1 MIGGHRPGVLEV
13 DSLDDRRSWGILN
26 SRANAARASLR
37 RSSLWIVPDLWKTH
51 RTRFPQG
58 RWTALKNAPPTR
70 STRHSHSVRAGMKRT
85 QAVS

>member
-58 RWTALKNAPPTR
+58 RWTHRTRPHAP
-70 STRHSHSVRAGMKRT
+70 
-85 QAVS
+85 QASSFLILRKEQRP